1 MRVRALLLLCL
12 AAACEQA
19 PTLVRARSAV
29 AVYAVLSAN
38 TQTSATDSAIYA
50 LVARQDG
57 PFTGSYLTAESFAMQ
72 RIGDARPLA
81 WQWTGREGELPQS
94 AGNGFV
100 PSDGNYRLMATAPV
114 DSVTHWTLLPGD
126 SVALTVTLGDRIVR
140 GRTRLPLLPTPSIV
154 VEGDSVVA
162 YWPHDP
168 HVGAYWI
175 ETDTESAFPRFQ
187 SDTSL
192 RLRLDRDPWNRPAEP
207 YIRVFALDS
216 ALARFVR
223 DPLLRSAGLT
233 GADGVFGAVS
243 LDSVRVADSLFATL
257 VAVDPSPDA
266 GLLKARRQSAAR
278 LHRHPFDRNRP
289 ARLSHP

>member
-1 MRVRALLLLCL
+1 MRLAPVFFLCL

-19 PTLVRARSAV
+19 PTLVRARDAV
-29 AVYAVLSAN
+29 TVYSVLSPNA
-38 TQTSATDSAIYA
+38 QTSATDSASYA
-50 LVARQDG
+50 LIARQAG
-57 PFTGSYLTAESFAMQ
+57 PFSGSYLTAESFEMH

-81 WQWTGREGELPQS
+81 WRWTGREGELPQS
-94 AGNGFV
+94 DGNGFL
-100 PSDGNYRLMATAPV
+100 PSAGNYRLPAIAPG
-114 DSVTHWTLLPGD
+114 DSLTHWTLLPGD
-126 SVALTVTLGDRIVR
+126 SVALTVTLADRIVV
-140 GRTRLPLLPTPSIV
+140 GRTRLPSRPTPSIV
-154 VEGDSVVA
+154 IEGDSIVA
-162 YWPHDP
+162 YWPQDP
-168 HVGAYWI
+168 HVGAYWV
-175 ETDTESAFPRFQ
+175 ETDTENAFPRFQ

-223 DPLLRSAGLT
+223 NPSLRSAGLT

-243 LDSVRVADSLFATL
+243 SDSVRVADSLFATFVG
-257 VAVDPSPDA
+257 VALSPDA
-266 GLLKARRQSAAR
+266 DLLKARHQSVAR